1 MVQHVDG
8 EKRKIIFFFL
18 HNLVTILRIGQI
30 CNKTKLFYVIVQR
43 KKMFLF
49 LEQECDTIRPDM
61 EFSFF
66 HVGKQLLFLF
76 FFSGEEEKN
85 SFRHTHKKLFW
96 SSHLLL
102 QLSTRKDQK

>member
-18 HNLVTILRIGQI
+18 HNLVTILRIGRI

-66 HVGKQLLFLF
+66 NVGKQLLFLF
-76 FFSGEEEKN
+76 FFQGKKKK
-85 SFRHTHKKLFW
+85 THLGTHIKKLFW

-102 QLSTRKDQK
+102 ELSTTKDQK